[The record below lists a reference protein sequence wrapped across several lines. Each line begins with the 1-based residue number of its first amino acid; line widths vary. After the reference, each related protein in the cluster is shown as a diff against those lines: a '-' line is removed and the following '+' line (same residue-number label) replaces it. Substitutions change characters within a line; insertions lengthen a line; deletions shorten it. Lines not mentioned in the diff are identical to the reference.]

1 MPSGRGSG
9 LAKWRRAEGTNCC
22 RLFMKVIG
30 VKSDFRQI
38 THNLQKHSLPTRTV
52 EAYLIAADEARESE
66 QTLTKSAVVG

>member
-1 MPSGRGSG
+1 
-9 LAKWRRAEGTNCC
+9 
-22 RLFMKVIG
+22 MKVIG